1 MTPRQLFWKR
11 FLSHRPAVFSLG
23 IILIFTLIAFLG
35 YFIIP
40 DTSTTVNQQCL
51 PLTAAKIGQPV
62 TYLYES
68 PPVRFESWIQGFSG
82 NPQPVVRYAVEDKSI
97 KIQGKQLEGV
107 LLGSDRKIQLN
118 YQNKNQIQRTHF
130 VLGSDG
136 FGRDLWSRMVIGL
149 RVSLSVG
156 LVAVFISL
164 IVGIVLGSAAGY
176 VGGWLDTFILWL
188 IQVFWSIPGLLLVMA
203 ISIGLGKGI
212 QTVFIAVGL
221 GMWVEVAR
229 VVRAEIRSLK
239 EREYVLAAKLM
250 GFSAPRIIFVHIMP
264 ALWGPLIILSSANF
278 ANAILVESGLSF
290 LGLGVQPPMPSLGSL
305 IRENYPYLMLDS
317 VHLLAIPAIVV
328 VVLVM
333 AFNWLG
339 NGLNDAFRVKQT
351 ADR

>member
-1 MTPRQLFWKR
+1 MTPKQLFWKR

-23 IILIFTLIAFLG
+23 IILFFTLTAFLG
-35 YFIIP
+35 YLIIP

-51 PLTAAKIGQPV
+51 PLAAANIGQPV
-62 TYLYES
+62 TFVYDA
-68 PPVRFESWIQGFSG
+68 PPQRFGSWTQWLGG
-82 NPQPVVRYAVEDKSI
+82 NPQPVVRYAVEDNSV
-97 KIQGKQLEGV
+97 KIGKTAIEAT
-107 LLGSDRKIQLN
+107 LLGNDRSISVHRKSD
-118 YQNKNQIQRTHF
+118 NQIQQTRF
-130 VLGSDG
+130 VLGTDG

-164 IVGIVLGSAAGY
+164 LVGIVLGAMAGY
-176 VGGWLDTFILWL
+176 FGGWTDTLILWL

-229 VVRAEIRSLK
+229 VVRSEIRSLK

-250 GFSAPRIIFVHIMP
+250 GLSAPRIVFVHIMP

-305 IRENYPYLMLDS
+305 IRENYPYLMLDA
-317 VHLLAIPAIVV
+317 VHLLVIPAVVV

-351 ADR
+351 ANR

>member
-23 IILIFTLIAFLG
+23 IILLFTLTAFLG
-35 YFIIP
+35 YLIIP

-51 PLTAAKIGQPV
+51 PLTAAKMGQPV

-68 PPVRFESWIQGFSG
+68 PPQRFQSWSQAFTG
-82 NPQPVVRYAVEDKSI
+82 NPSPVIRHAIEPTSAVV
-97 KIQGKQLEGV
+97 KQQRWEATM
-107 LLGSDRKIQLN
+107 LGTDRKVSVPYVN
-118 YQNKNQIQRTHF
+118 ENQIQRTHYF
-130 VLGSDG
+130 LGSDG

-164 IVGIVLGSAAGY
+164 LVGIVLGSMAGY
-176 VGGWLDTFILWL
+176 FGCWIDTLILWL

-212 QTVFIAVGL
+212 QTVFLAVGL

-305 IRENYPYLMLDS
+305 IRENYPYLMLDAL
-317 VHLLAIPAIVV
+317 HLLAIPATVV

-339 NGLNDAFRVKQT
+339 NGLNDAFRVKQSNQ
-351 ADR
+351 R

>member
-1 MTPRQLFWKR
+1 VVFPPVPYAMTTVDKSAVKEKDRRPSSKHYLGTDDIGRDVLAGLIHGSR
-11 FLSHRPAVFSLG
+11 YALSIGFIAMGIALLIGITLG
-23 IILIFTLIAFLG
+23 SVAG
-35 YFIIP
+35 YF
-40 DTSTTVNQQCL
+40 
-51 PLTAAKIGQPV
+51 
-62 TYLYES
+62 
-68 PPVRFESWIQGFSG
+68 
-82 NPQPVVRYAVEDKSI
+82 
-97 KIQGKQLEGV
+97 
-107 LLGSDRKIQLN
+107 
-118 YQNKNQIQRTHF
+118 
-130 VLGSDG
+130 
-136 FGRDLWSRMVIGL
+136 
-149 RVSLSVG
+149 
-156 LVAVFISL
+156 
-164 IVGIVLGSAAGY
+164 
-176 VGGWLDTFILWL
+176 GGWIDTLILWL

-212 QTVFIAVGL
+212 QTVFLAVGL

-305 IRENYPYLMLDS
+305 IRENYPYLMLDAL
-317 VHLLAIPAIVV
+317 HLLAIPATVV

-339 NGLNDAFRVKQT
+339 NGLNDAFRVKQSNQ
-351 ADR
+351 R